1 MNNNLNQLKNLVLVA
16 LFAVVAVA
24 SATAQVVPSIPV
36 DPAVRIGKLDNG
48 MTYYIR
54 HNAWPEQR
62 AEFYIAQKVG
72 SIQEDDDQR
81 GLAHFLEHMAFNG
94 SKHFKG
100 NELLRWC
107 ESVGVK
113 FGTDLNAYTSID
125 QTVYNISNVPTTRE
139 GIIDSCLMILWDWAD
154 GLLLEQEEIEKERG
168 VIHEEW
174 RLRTSAQMRML
185 ERDLPKL
192 YPGSKYGH
200 RMPIGLME
208 IIDNFERP
216 FLQQYYEKWYRPDNQ
231 GIIVV
236 GDVDV
241 DQVEQKI
248 KTMFSQIATPAADAA
263 KVVMEPV
270 PDNAEPIVVIDKDK
284 EQRINMVEV
293 LFKHDAVP
301 DSVKTSMVYLLSN
314 YMRNTAL
321 GMLNS
326 RLGEM
331 AQEPDCPYL
340 QASVSDGM
348 YLLSRPKDALD
359 IVVVPKDGKMNEALQ
374 RVFKEVRRAA
384 EFGFTPTEY
393 NRSKLNTISALDKQY
408 LNKDKRY
415 NSQFVGEYVQH
426 FLENEPI
433 PSLDDYYQLMKQ
445 VVPMLPLESI
455 NQLMKQFPVSSDSNM
470 VIVSFNQEKDGAV
483 YPTEEGLLGA
493 IKAARAEKLEAY
505 VDNVKDEPLMTVLP
519 KKGAIV
525 KEEKNDLF
533 GYSELTLSNGVKVVL
548 KQTDLKKDQVLL
560 TAEGWGG
567 SSLYGL
573 GDRANVAL
581 FSDVVE
587 ASGLG
592 NFSHTELIKALAG
605 KVASATLS
613 MSTYRTNVNGSS
625 TPKDVETMLQ
635 LAYLYMTANIKK
647 DQKSVD
653 QLMRTMEV
661 QLKNRLLQPEAVF
674 ADSLNVTATS
684 HNPRFRNLD
693 VDDLKDVDYDRILRM
708 AKERTANAAA
718 FTFTIIG
725 NYNDSTIRPLI
736 EQYIASLPAQNMIPE
751 KGSDVA
757 TDYTGKVVNDFK
769 HKGETPKA
777 IAVLNWYTKQLPY
790 TLRNSI
796 RAHMAGQVLQM
807 VYLKEIREEASASY
821 TVVAQASLNRSDFAD
836 EANLLAYCPMK
847 PEKADTAIAIM
858 RRAVQDMAAGKIDA
872 DMVKKVKEYMLKSH
886 ADQLKQNGYWQGRIS
901 VWRKWGLDFHTDYVK
916 TVQAITPASI
926 CGFVREVLKAGNELE
941 VVMLPVEELKN

>member
-1 MNNNLNQLKNLVLVA
+1 MVFVA
-16 LFAVVAVA
+16 TVAVVSAVA
-24 SATAQVVPSIPV
+24 QQMPDIPV

-48 MTYYIR
+48 LTYYIR

-72 SIQEDDDQR
+72 SIQENDDQR

-154 GLLLEQEEIEKERG
+154 GLLLEQEEIDKERG

-216 FLQQYYEKWYRPDNQ
+216 FLQSYYEKWYRPDNQ

-236 GDVDV
+236 GDIDV

-248 KTMFSQIATPAADAA
+248 KTMFSQIAKPAADAA
-263 KVVMEPV
+263 KVVLEDV

-293 LFKHDAVP
+293 MIKHDPMP
-301 DSVKTSMVYLLSN
+301 DSIKTSLVYLLAN
-314 YMRNTAL
+314 YMKNTAL

-331 AQEPDCPYL
+331 AQEPECPYL
-340 QASVSDGM
+340 QAQVSDGT
-348 YLLSRPKDALD
+348 YLLSKTKDALD

-374 RVFKEVRRAA
+374 RVFAEVRRAA
-384 EFGFTPTEY
+384 EFGFTATEY
-393 NRSKLNTISALDKQY
+393 GRSKANTLSALDKQY
-408 LNKDKRY
+408 SNKDKRY
-415 NSQFVGEYVQH
+415 NSSFVNQYVQH
-426 FLENEPI
+426 FLANEPI

-445 VVPMLPLESI
+445 VVPALPLENI
-455 NQLMKQFPVSSDSNM
+455 NMIMKELVPANDSNL
-470 VIVSFNQEKDGAV
+470 VALSFNQEKDDAV

-505 VDNVKDEPLMTVLP
+505 VDNVKDEPLMTTMP
-519 KKGAIV
+519 KKGSIV
-525 KEEKNDLF
+525 KEVKNDKF
-533 GYSELTLSNGVKVVL
+533 GYTELTLSNGVKVVL
-548 KQTDLKKDQVLL
+548 KKTDLKKDQVLL
-560 TAEGWGG
+560 SGEGFGG
-567 SSLYGL
+567 SALY
-573 GDRANVAL
+573 DVKERANIQL
-581 FSDVVE
+581 FDDVVE
-587 ASGLG
+587 ASGLAG
-592 NFSHTELIKALAG
+592 FSHTELIKALAG
-605 KVASATLS
+605 KIAGASLS
-613 MSTYRTNVNGSS
+613 MSTQRTNINGSS
-625 TPKDVETMLQ
+625 TPNDVETMLQ
-635 LAYLYMTANIKK
+635 LVYLYMTGDIKK
-647 DQKSVD
+647 DQQSVD
-653 QLMRTMEV
+653 QLMQTLEV

-674 ADSLNVTATS
+674 GDSLNLTLTC
-684 HNPRFRNLD
+684 HNPRFKNIG
-693 VDDLKDVDYDRILRM
+693 VEDLKDVNYDRILEM

-718 FTFTIIG
+718 FTFTICG
-725 NYNDSTIRPLI
+725 NFDEAAIRPLI
-736 EQYIASLPAQNMIPE
+736 EQYIASLPSQKKIV
-751 KGSDVA
+751 KGKDVS
-757 TDYTGKVVNDFK
+757 TDFKGIVINNFK
-769 HKGETPKA
+769 HKAETPKA
-777 IAVLNWYTKQLPY
+777 IGVMVWNSKKLPY
-790 TLRNSI
+790 TLENSI
-796 RAHMAGQVLQM
+796 MASMAGQILSM
-807 VYLKEIREEASASY
+807 EYLKKIREDASAAY
-821 TVVAQASLNRSDFAD
+821 TVQAQASLSRDDFGT
-836 EANLLAYCPMK
+836 EATILCYCPMK
-847 PEKADTAIAIM
+847 PEKSDTAIMIM
-858 RRAVQDMAAGKIDA
+858 RDEVEALTKGCDPDKLQ
-872 DMVKKVKEYMLKSH
+872 KVKEYMLKNH
-886 ADQLKQNGYWQGRIS
+886 GDQLKQNGYWMGRIS
-901 VWRKWGLDFHTDYVK
+901 TWRKYGLDFHTDYEKVVNAQTPETIAAFVK
-916 TVQAITPASI
+916 KLLA
-926 CGFVREVLKAGNELE
+926 AGNRAE
-941 VVMLPVEELKN
+941 VIMLPAE

>member
-1 MNNNLNQLKNLVLVA
+1 
-16 LFAVVAVA
+16 
-24 SATAQVVPSIPV
+24 
-36 DPAVRIGKLDNG
+36 
-48 MTYYIR
+48 
-54 HNAWPEQR
+54 
-62 AEFYIAQKVG
+62 
-72 SIQEDDDQR
+72 
-81 GLAHFLEHMAFNG
+81 
-94 SKHFKG
+94 
-100 NELLRWC
+100 
-107 ESVGVK
+107 
-113 FGTDLNAYTSID
+113 
-125 QTVYNISNVPTTRE
+125 
-139 GIIDSCLMILWDWAD
+139 
-154 GLLLEQEEIEKERG
+154 
-168 VIHEEW
+168 
-174 RLRTSAQMRML
+174 
-185 ERDLPKL
+185 
-192 YPGSKYGH
+192 
-200 RMPIGLME
+200 
-208 IIDNFERP
+208 
-216 FLQQYYEKWYRPDNQ
+216 
-231 GIIVV
+231 
-236 GDVDV
+236 
-241 DQVEQKI
+241 
-248 KTMFSQIATPAADAA
+248 
-263 KVVMEPV
+263 
-270 PDNAEPIVVIDKDK
+270 
-284 EQRINMVEV
+284 
-293 LFKHDAVP
+293 
-301 DSVKTSMVYLLSN
+301 
-314 YMRNTAL
+314 
-321 GMLNS
+321 
-326 RLGEM
+326 
-331 AQEPDCPYL
+331 
-340 QASVSDGM
+340 
-348 YLLSRPKDALD
+348 
-359 IVVVPKDGKMNEALQ
+359 
-374 RVFKEVRRAA
+374 
-384 EFGFTPTEY
+384 
-393 NRSKLNTISALDKQY
+393 
-408 LNKDKRY
+408 
-415 NSQFVGEYVQH
+415 
-426 FLENEPI
+426 
-433 PSLDDYYQLMKQ
+433 
-445 VVPMLPLESI
+445 
-455 NQLMKQFPVSSDSNM
+455 
-470 VIVSFNQEKDGAV
+470 
-483 YPTEEGLLGA
+483 
-493 IKAARAEKLEAY
+493 
-505 VDNVKDEPLMTVLP
+505 
-519 KKGAIV
+519 
-525 KEEKNDLF
+525 
-533 GYSELTLSNGVKVVL
+533 
-548 KQTDLKKDQVLL
+548 
-560 TAEGWGG
+560 
-567 SSLYGL
+567 
-573 GDRANVAL
+573 
-581 FSDVVE
+581 VE

-941 VVMLPVEELKN
+941 VVMLPAE